1 MEYHPPTGLNADSVG
16 AMAIVTN
23 VMQASARNVTKME
36 YGHAQI
42 VMVAESAA
50 PVQAAD
56 CARGVA
62 ETRIATNVGTL
73 MASVILAMVVA
84 MFGNTILNTLKQM
97 MITPAKVAAEIPVAE
112 IQEKSVNIVM
122 ARKNATTISTPPP
135 TNIIAV
141 AAANVNGVWAEVWL
155 MVSAYWTPHV
165 PIAIHPEK
173 WFLTAATFLAMDT
186 VVIATEQA
194 FAAIATEQGT
204 SNKYLTIKCL

>member
-36 YGHAQI
+36 YGHAHI
-42 VMVAESAA
+42 VMVTESAA
-50 PVQAAD
+50 LVQAAD

-62 ETRIATNVGTL
+62 ETRIAPDVGTL
-73 MASVILAMVVA
+73 MASVIFAMVVA

-122 ARKNATTISTPPP
+122 ARKNATTISTSPP
-135 TNIIAV
+135 TNIIAM

-155 MVSAYWTPHV
+155 MVSAY
-165 PIAIHPEK
+165 
-173 WFLTAATFLAMDT
+173 
-186 VVIATEQA
+186 
-194 FAAIATEQGT
+194 
-204 SNKYLTIKCL
+204 

>member
-36 YGHAQI
+36 YGHAHI
-42 VMVAESAA
+42 VMVTESAA

-62 ETRIATNVGTL
+62 ETRIAPDVGTL
-73 MASVILAMVVA
+73 MASVIFAMVVA

-135 TNIIAV
+135 TNIIV
-141 AAANVNGVWAEVWL
+141 MAAANVNGAAATDGILLLVFK
-155 MVSAYWTPHV
+155 SHV
-165 PIAIHPEK
+165 QIAILQVNHHIMEMYS
-173 WFLTAATFLAMDT
+173 AMET
-186 VVIATEQA
+186 VIIATEQA

>member
-62 ETRIATNVGTL
+62 ETRIATDVGTL
-73 MASVILAMVVA
+73 MASVIFAMVVA

-122 ARKNATTISTPPP
+122 ARKNATTISTSPP
-135 TNIIAV
+135 TNIIAM
-141 AAANVNGVWAEVWL
+141 AAANVNGAAATDGIMLLVFK
-155 MVSAYWTPHV
+155 SHV
-165 PIAIHPEK
+165 PIATHPEK
-173 WFLTAATFLAMDT
+173 WFLTAATFMAMDT
-186 VVIATEQA
+186 VIIATEQA